1 MHTYQIAES
10 ILQNYKNEKL
20 SDERVAFLQ
29 KQADEQLKEIA
40 TDVPLYERFLKKID
54 IQEDIIDPILLWMLF
69 MSNEDICCDYI
80 DAFGKKYREIIPVSD
95 IADLLIFAIYLE
107 RVQKMPLD
115 GFSVLLNKQTEGL
128 DEADQYAFTNV
139 LLFVQK
145 SKEVE
150 MEF

>member
-1 MHTYQIAES
+1 MHTYQIAEF

-29 KQADEQLKEIA
+29 NQANEQLKEIA
-40 TDVPLYERFLKKID
+40 TDALLYERFLKKID
-54 IQEDIIDPILLWMLF
+54 IQEDIDPTLLWMLF

-95 IADLLIFAIYLE
+95 IADLLIFAIYLDKI
-107 RVQKMPLD
+107 QKKPLD
-115 GFSVLLNKQTEGL
+115 GFSLLLGKQTEGL